1 MTTTDLSP
9 ARKAM
14 IDSQLRTSGVN
25 QPFVLAR
32 MAAVPREDHV
42 PAGERAIA
50 YIDRAVPLGEG
61 RFLAAPL
68 VHGRMLAESAPDA
81 TDRVLVIENGSGY
94 LAELLRPL
102 VAELERIPADEA
114 AQIGRRRKSYSLIL
128 VDGAIEALPEGLTR
142 LLDEGGRIVTGL
154 VLRGVTRLASGC
166 KVAGHVAL
174 QPLAEI
180 GIPVLHQFDQPKAW
194 SF

>member
-81 TDRVLVIENGSGY
+81 ADRVLVIENGSGY

-102 VAELERIPADEA
+102 VAELERMPADEA

-128 VDGAIEALPEGLTR
+128 VDGAIEALPEGLAR

-154 VLRGVTRLASGC
+154 VLRGVTRLASGR